1 MNIDLGLSVTKEHVS
16 QTKVTVLEQ
25 RVGHKDF
32 FNFLAILILFSKI
45 WAGKFVAPNAKAR
58 SSIKG
63 PELKIKFFQSSSIFH
78 NKICTWFEP
87 HNWYFLLYSHKMLL
101 ERKNC

>member
-1 MNIDLGLSVTKEHVS
+1 M
-16 QTKVTVLEQ
+16 
-25 RVGHKDF
+25 
-32 FNFLAILILFSKI
+32 AILILFSKI

-58 SSIKG
+58 SSTKG

-78 NKICTWFEP
+78 NKTCKWFEA

-101 ERKNC
+101 ERKTYSNVKKVNLEQALGCIL